1 MQPRHHTVFMA
12 KASTTELFNCTP
24 EQFFKIIS
32 DYEKYHEFLAE
43 VKKCTVLKTEGTRK
57 LVEYNVS
64 VVKTFKYSL
73 WMTENAPYGVSW
85 ELASGDVF
93 KTSVGSWKL
102 ENEAGK
108 TRATY
113 TVEATF
119 GMFVPGPIANALVSV
134 NLPNM
139 MSSYHKRVKQVYGV

>member
-1 MQPRHHTVFMA
+1 MA
-12 KASTTELFNCTP
+12 KASTTEVFNCTP

-32 DYEKYHEFLAE
+32 DYETYPEFLAE
-43 VKKCTVLKTEGTRK
+43 VKDCRVVKVEGQRK
-57 LVEYNVS
+57 LVEYHVQ
-64 VVKTFKYSL
+64 VVKSFKYSL
-73 WMTENAPYGVSW
+73 WMTETAPNSITW
-85 ELASGDVF
+85 EFASGDIF

-102 ENEAGK
+102 EDEAGK

-113 TVEATF
+113 SVEATF

-139 MSSYHKRVKQVYGV
+139 ISSYHKRVKQLYGK

>member
-1 MQPRHHTVFMA
+1 MA
-12 KASTTELFNCTP
+12 KASTTEVFNCSP
-24 EQFFKIIS
+24 EQFFKIIA
-32 DYEKYHEFLAE
+32 DYEKYHEFLPE
-43 VKKCTVLKTEGTRK
+43 VKKCTVLKTEGKRK

-64 VVKTFKYSL
+64 VIKSFKYSL
-73 WMTENAPYGVSW
+73 WMTENAPQGISW

-113 TVEATF
+113 AVEATF
-119 GMFVPGPIANALVSV
+119 GMFVPSPIANALVSV

-139 MSSYHKRVKQVYGV
+139 MSSYHKRVKQLYGV

>member
-1 MQPRHHTVFMA
+1 MA
-12 KASTTELFNCTP
+12 KASTTEVFNCSP

-32 DYEKYHEFLAE
+32 DYEKYHEFLPE
-43 VKKCTVLKTEGTRK
+43 VKKCTVLKTEGSRK

-64 VVKTFKYSL
+64 VIKSFKYSL
-73 WMTENAPYGVSW
+73 WMTENAPQSITW
-85 ELASGDVF
+85 EFASGDLF

-102 ENEAGK
+102 ENEVGK

-119 GMFVPGPIANALVSV
+119 NMFVPSPIANALVSV

-139 MSSYHKRVKQVYGV
+139 ISSYHKRVKQLYGV

>member
-1 MQPRHHTVFMA
+1 MA
-12 KASTTELFNCTP
+12 KASTTEVFNCTP
-24 EQFFKIIS
+24 EQFYKIIA
-32 DYEKYHEFLAE
+32 DYEKYHEFLSE
-43 VKKCTVLKTEGTRK
+43 VKQCKVLKTEGNRK

-64 VVKTFKYSL
+64 VMKSFKYSL
-73 WMTENAPYGVSW
+73 WMTETPNQSIGW
-85 ELASGDVF
+85 EFASGDLF

-102 ENEAGK
+102 DNEAGK

-119 GMFVPGPIANALVSV
+119 SMFVPGPIANALVSV

-139 MSSYHKRVKQVYGV
+139 MSAYHKRVKQVYGV

>member
-1 MQPRHHTVFMA
+1 MA
-12 KASTTELFNCTP
+12 KATTTEIFNCTP

-43 VKKCTVLKTEGTRK
+43 VKKCTVLKSEGHRK
-57 LVEYNVS
+57 LVEYNVA

-73 WMTENAPYGVSW
+73 WMTENPTQGIQW

-139 MSSYHKRVKQVYGV
+139 MSSYHKRVKQLYGV

>member
-1 MQPRHHTVFMA
+1 MA
-12 KASTTELFNCTP
+12 KASTTEVFNCTP

-43 VKKCTVLKTEGTRK
+43 IKQCKILKSEGNRK
-57 LVEYNVS
+57 LVEYHVQ
-64 VVKTFKYSL
+64 VVKSFKYCL
-73 WMTENAPYGVSW
+73 WMTENAPHSITW
-85 ELASGDVF
+85 EFASGDMF

-113 TVEATF
+113 SVEATF
-119 GMFVPGPIANALVSV
+119 NMFVPGPIANALVSV

-139 MSSYHKRVKQVYGV
+139 ISSYHKRVKQVYGG

>member
-1 MQPRHHTVFMA
+1 MA
-12 KASTTELFNCTP
+12 KASTTEVFNCTP

-43 VKKCTVLKTEGTRK
+43 VKKCTVVKTEGHRK
-57 LVEYNVS
+57 LVEYQVQVMKS
-64 VVKTFKYSL
+64 FKYNL
-73 WMTENAPYGVSW
+73 WMTENAPNSITW
-85 ELASGDVF
+85 EFASGDIF

-119 GMFVPGPIANALVSV
+119 TLFVPGPIANALVSV

-139 MSSYHKRVKQVYGV
+139 IGSYHKRVKQLYGV

>member
-1 MQPRHHTVFMA
+1 MA
-12 KASTTELFNCTP
+12 KASTTEVFNCTP

-32 DYEKYHEFLAE
+32 DYETYHEFLAE
-43 VKKCTVLKTEGTRK
+43 VKQCKVIKVEGQRK
-57 LVEYNVS
+57 LVEYNVQ
-64 VVKTFKYSL
+64 VVKSFKYSL
-73 WMTENAPYGVSW
+73 WMTESPPSGITW
-85 ELASGDVF
+85 EFASGDIF

-102 ENEAGK
+102 EDEAGK

-113 TVEATF
+113 SVEATF

-139 MSSYHKRVKQVYGV
+139 ISSYHKRVKQLYGK

>member
-1 MQPRHHTVFMA
+1 MA
-12 KASTTELFNCTP
+12 KASTTEVFNCTP

-32 DYEKYHEFLAE
+32 DYEKYHEFLPE
-43 VKKCTVLKTEGTRK
+43 VKKCTVLKTEGHRK
-57 LVEYNVS
+57 LVEYQVQVMKS
-64 VVKTFKYSL
+64 FKYNL
-73 WMTENAPYGVSW
+73 WMTENAPNSITW
-85 ELASGDVF
+85 EFASGDIF

-119 GMFVPGPIANALVSV
+119 TLFVPGPIANALVSV

-139 MSSYHKRVKQVYGV
+139 ISSYHKRVKQLYGV

>member
-1 MQPRHHTVFMA
+1 MA

-43 VKKCTVLKTEGTRK
+43 VKKCTVLKTEGARK

-64 VVKTFKYSL
+64 VVKTFKYTL
-73 WMTENAPYGVSW
+73 WMTENAPHGINW

-113 TVEATF
+113 SVEATF

>member
-1 MQPRHHTVFMA
+1 MA
-12 KASTTELFNCTP
+12 KASTTEVFNCTP

-32 DYEKYHEFLAE
+32 DYEKYHEFLPE
-43 VKKCTVLKTEGTRK
+43 VKQCKVLKTEGHRK

-64 VVKTFKYSL
+64 VVKSFKYSL
-73 WMTENAPYGVSW
+73 WMTENPSSTITW
-85 ELASGDVF
+85 EFASGDIF

-102 ENEAGK
+102 ESEAGK

-113 TVEATF
+113 SVEATF
-119 GMFVPGPIANALVSV
+119 SMFVPGPIANALVSV

-139 MSSYHKRVKQVYGV
+139 ISSYHKRVKQLYGG

>member
-1 MQPRHHTVFMA
+1 MA
-12 KASTTELFNCTP
+12 KASTTEVFNCTP
-24 EQFFKIIS
+24 EQFYKIIS

-43 VKKCTVLKTEGTRK
+43 VKQCKVLKTEGNRK
-57 LVEYNVS
+57 LVEYNVQVMKS
-64 VVKTFKYSL
+64 FKYTMS
-73 WMTENAPYGVSW
+73 MTEVANQSITW
-85 ELASGDVF
+85 EFAGGDLF
-93 KTSVGSWKL
+93 KTSSGSWKL

-113 TVEATF
+113 SVEATF
-119 GMFVPGPIANALVSV
+119 SMFVPGPIANALVSV